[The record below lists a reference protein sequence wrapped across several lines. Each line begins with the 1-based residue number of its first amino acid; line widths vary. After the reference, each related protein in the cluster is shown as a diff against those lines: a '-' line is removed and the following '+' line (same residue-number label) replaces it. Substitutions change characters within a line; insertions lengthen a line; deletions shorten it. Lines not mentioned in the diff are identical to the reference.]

1 MSVRT
6 ARRLTRTRL
15 FAATALSL
23 AALSLTACENGTDSA
38 SAGSATTATAQGDH
52 PSTAS
57 SGQGSASS
65 GQGSAGTGNEGGKNA
80 SSGTDGTGGSG
91 GTGAAEGTSGNGKSS
106 TGSGTAG
113 TVGTAG
119 SARTGGTKTTGGS
132 TGSRAGAG
140 DSSMPGTCSARTTRI
155 KATLVSR
162 PINHLLLTATNTGSK
177 TCMLPPYPA
186 ARFGEAQSVP
196 PVAEDTKPQALTGM
210 EPGQSAYAGVLLSA
224 GDGSAEHGHT
234 VHSLTVPFTDGSI
247 ATVALP
253 AQGVYVDDSLT
264 VTYWLPEMG
273 QALEH

>member
-15 FAATALSL
+15 FAATALSF
-23 AALSLTACENGTDSA
+23 AALSLTACGSGTDN
-38 SAGSATTATAQGDH
+38 AGGGSSTTATAQGDH
-52 PSTAS
+52 PTTAS
-57 SGQGSASS
+57 SGQGSA
-65 GQGSAGTGNEGGKNA
+65 GSANQGGKN
-80 SSGTDGTGGSG
+80 
-91 GTGAAEGTSGNGKSS
+91 GTSGSDGAAGNG
-106 TGSGTAG
+106 GNSGGGTTTTSGGAAHTAH
-113 TVGTAG
+113 TVGTGHAD
-119 SARTGGTKTTGGS
+119 GTKSTGGS
-132 TGSRAGAG
+132 TGSQAGAG
-140 DSSMPGTCSARTTRI
+140 DSSMPGKCSARTTRI

-234 VHSLTVPFTDGSI
+234 VHSLTVPFEDGSI

-253 AQGVYVDDSLT
+253 SQGVYVDDSLT

-273 QALEH
+273 PALEH

>member
-38 SAGSATTATAQGDH
+38 SAGSAATATAQGDH

-57 SGQGSASS
+57 SGQGSA
-65 GQGSAGTGNEGGKNA
+65 GTTDQGGKNA
-80 SSGTDGTGGSG
+80 SSGSDGSG
-91 GTGAAEGTSGNGKSS
+91 GTGGTGTTEGTSGNGKSG

-113 TVGTAG
+113 TAGT
-119 SARTGGTKTTGGS
+119 ARTGGTKTTGGS

-140 DSSMPGTCSARTTRI
+140 DSSMPGKCSARTTRI

-162 PINHLLLTATNTGSK
+162 PVNHLLLTATNTGSK

-234 VHSLTVPFTDGSI
+234 VHSLTVPFADGSI

-253 AQGVYVDDSLT
+253 SQGVYVDDSLT